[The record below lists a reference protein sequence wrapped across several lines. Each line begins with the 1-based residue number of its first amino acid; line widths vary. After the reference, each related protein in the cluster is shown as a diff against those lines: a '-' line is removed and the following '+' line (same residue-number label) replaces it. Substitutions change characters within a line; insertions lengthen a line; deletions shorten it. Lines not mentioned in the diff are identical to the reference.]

1 MTIHNLM
8 EDFVYNE
15 VNKAFDVAKDNN
27 EPWFTCNCM
36 QCRLDT
42 VCYVLNR
49 VKPQYTTSGRGM
61 AHFLQINQAEKN
73 QLLADIS
80 TLAFEGMKTV
90 LSTKRSHTASEQAL
104 PSGHVFNFPT
114 ITGRILDGQ
123 TFSPVSDLPVA
134 LYLENTLVAQMNH
147 LWDNPYTISYK
158 TPGTYTFW
166 PFPVLASELGEKRI
180 FNFYIHADREGYDSI
195 HYYFKLGLVSDASVK
210 RELDVESCHT
220 LPDLYLFSRG

>member
-15 VNKAFDVAKDNN
+15 VNKAFDAAKDKN
-27 EPWFTCNCM
+27 EPWFTCNCL

-49 VKPQYTTSGRGM
+49 VTPRYTTSGKGM
-61 AHFLQINQAEKN
+61 AHFLKNDQSERN

-80 TLAFEGMKTV
+80 ALAFKGMKTV
-90 LSTKRSHTASEQAL
+90 LSTQRSHTTSEQTL
-104 PSGHVFNFPT
+104 PSGDVFNFPT

-123 TFSPVSDLPVA
+123 TFLPVFDLA
-134 LYLENTLVAQMNH
+134 VSLYLEDALVAQMNH
-147 LWDNPYTISYK
+147 LWDNPYNISQQ

-166 PFPVLASELGEKRI
+166 PFPILAAEPGEKRI
-180 FNFYIHADREGYDSI
+180 FNFYLHAERERYDPI
-195 HYYFKLGLVSDASVK
+195 HYHFKLGLVSDLSVK
-210 RELDVESCHT
+210 QNPDADFCHT
-220 LPDLYLFSRG
+220 LPDLYLFTRF